1 MPSRWEAATR
11 SWRRKVL
18 HYPLPTLMYRNLRL
32 PCTIELQPVSLM
44 PLKMRKVQLASQL
57 HGVLM
62 LQSLAIVRQP
72 VGHLVHDVGRYGSAV
87 IHDGWPVEDAEG
99 DLISERVAGVDA
111 FYFVRHQRSLS
122 PLVGFDIP
130 PFSAKSPGGRGNPD
144 SSCTGRTPSH
154 VAASRILRTIVCEGP
169 LALGNGFVEAMRFG
183 RSPGNGAGQR
193 PPVGNQNRRAVSLSM
208 VYPSERTLPVLRQ
221 ALVMR
226 MQRTVEI
233 DRREN
238 LHIYQARP
246 WVQPGEATCGATPRP
261 GSLVD
266 HADLGK
272 WWYRLITYR
281 GREYQDLGYVT
292 RHLGEV
298 RKVCGLCMS
307 GGEPEDTE

>member
-1 MPSRWEAATR
+1 M
-11 SWRRKVL
+11 
-18 HYPLPTLMYRNLRL
+18 
-32 PCTIELQPVSLM
+32 
-44 PLKMRKVQLASQL
+44 
-57 HGVLM
+57 
-62 LQSLAIVRQP
+62 
-72 VGHLVHDVGRYGSAV
+72 
-87 IHDGWPVEDAEG
+87 
-99 DLISERVAGVDA
+99 
-111 FYFVRHQRSLS
+111 
-122 PLVGFDIP
+122 
-130 PFSAKSPGGRGNPD
+130 
-144 SSCTGRTPSH
+144 
-154 VAASRILRTIVCEGP
+154 
-169 LALGNGFVEAMRFG
+169 ALGNGFVEAMRFG

-226 MQRTVEI
+226 MQRIVEI
-233 DRREN
+233 DQREN

-246 WVQPGEATCGATPRP
+246 WVQPGEATCGATPAGTFIRHGRGFSQERQLAELRRP

>member
-18 HYPLPTLMYRNLRL
+18 HYPLPTLMYRNFRL

-87 IHDGWPVEDAEG
+87 IHDGWPVEDVEG

-144 SSCTGRTPSH
+144 SSCTGRTPQPCSCLPNFEDH
-154 VAASRILRTIVCEGP
+154 CMRGGHWRWVTVLLRQCASAVPRGTALASGRRWGIKIV
-169 LALGNGFVEAMRFG
+169 G
-183 RSPGNGAGQR
+183 RSAHQW
-193 PPVGNQNRRAVSLSM
+193 SI
-208 VYPSERTLPVLRQ
+208 
-221 ALVMR
+221 LV
-226 MQRTVEI
+226 
-233 DRREN
+233 REPCP
-238 LHIYQARP
+238 YCGKP
-246 WVQPGEATCGATPRP
+246 W
-261 GSLVD
+261 
-266 HADLGK
+266 
-272 WWYRLITYR
+272 
-281 GREYQDLGYVT
+281 
-292 RHLGEV
+292 
-298 RKVCGLCMS
+298 
-307 GGEPEDTE
+307 